1 MWASEQSTNHQ
12 TAEQPKWSKGKKVMI
27 KELESLSFGRD
38 NMVKW
43 SAISFSVKVNDIY
56 VADICWW

>member
-1 MWASEQSTNHQ
+1 
-12 TAEQPKWSKGKKVMI
+12 MI
-27 KELESLSFGRD
+27 KELESRSFGRD